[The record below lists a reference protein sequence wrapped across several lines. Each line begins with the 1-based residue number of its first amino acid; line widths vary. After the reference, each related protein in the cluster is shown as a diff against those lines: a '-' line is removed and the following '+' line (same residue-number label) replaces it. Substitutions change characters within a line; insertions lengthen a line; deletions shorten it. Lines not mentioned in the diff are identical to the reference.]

1 MQYTKLPH
9 SSLEISKICLGTMTF
24 GEQNT
29 EQEAFEQLDFAVDH
43 GVNFIDTAEMY
54 PVPPKAE
61 TQSLTEQY
69 IGNWLTKS
77 GKREKVVLAT
87 KVAGPRNVPH
97 IRENMSLNRRNIHD
111 AIDSSLQR
119 LQTDYVDLYQLHWPQ
134 RQTNC
139 FGQLNYPYPD
149 KQEEVTLIETLEALT
164 ELVKMG
170 KVRYIG
176 VSNETP
182 WGVMSLLRLAEK
194 HDLPRIVS
202 IQNPYNLL
210 NRSFEVGLSEIS
222 HYEGVQLLAYSP
234 LAFGCLSGKYLH
246 GAKPE
251 GARCTKWERFARYF
265 TPQGVKGARC
275 TKWERFARYFTPQ
288 GVKAT
293 EAYVNLAREH
303 GLDPAQMALAFVNQ
317 RPFVA
322 SNIIGATNLDQL
334 KANIDSID
342 IKLSDELLT
351 DIQAI
356 GTTYSNPCP

>member
-1 MQYTKLPH
+1 MQYNKLPH
-9 SSLEISKICLGTMTF
+9 STLEVSKICLGTMTF

-29 EQEAFEQLDFAVDH
+29 EQEAFSQLDYALER

-54 PVPPKAE
+54 PVPPKAN
-61 TQSLTEQY
+61 TQGLTEQY

-87 KVAGPRNVPH
+87 KVAGPRNIPY
-97 IRENMSLNRRNIHD
+97 IRENMSLDRKNIHL
-111 AIDSSLQR
+111 AIDDSLKR

-149 KQEEVTLIETLEALT
+149 AQEEVTLIETLEALA
-164 ELVKMG
+164 ELIKAG

-182 WGVMSLLRLAEK
+182 WGVMTLLRLAEK
-194 HDLPRIVS
+194 HELPRIVS

-234 LAFGCLSGKYLH
+234 LAFGCLSGKYLN
-246 GAKPE
+246 GARPE
-251 GARCTKWERFARYF
+251 GARCSLFERFVRYF
-265 TPQGVKGARC
+265 TPQG
-275 TKWERFARYFTPQ
+275 EQ
-288 GVKAT
+288 AT
-293 EAYVNLAREH
+293 QAYVDLARQH

-322 SNIIGATNLDQL
+322 SNIIGATNLEQL
-334 KANIDSID
+334 KSNIDSLD
-342 IKLSDELLT
+342 VVLTDELLQG
-351 DIQAI
+351 IQEI

>member
-1 MQYTKLPH
+1 MQYNKLPH
-9 SSLEISKICLGTMTF
+9 STLEISKICLGTMTF

-29 EQEAFEQLDFAVDH
+29 EQEAFSQLDYALER

-54 PVPPKAE
+54 PVPPQAN
-61 TQSLTEQY
+61 TQGLTEQY
-69 IGNWLTKS
+69 IGNWLKTS

-87 KVAGPRNVPH
+87 KIAGPRNVPY
-97 IRENMSLNRRNIHD
+97 IRDNMSLNRRNIHQ
-111 AIDSSLQR
+111 AIDQSLQR

-134 RQTNC
+134 RKTNC

-149 KQEEVTLIETLEALT
+149 EQEEVTLIETLESLA
-164 ELVKMG
+164 ELIKAG

-182 WGVMSLLRLAEK
+182 WGVMTLLRLAEK
-194 HDLPRIVS
+194 HELPRIVS

-210 NRSFEVGLSEIS
+210 NRSFEIGLSEIS

-234 LAFGCLSGKYLH
+234 LAFGCLSGKYLDN
-246 GAKPE
+246 ARPQ
-251 GARCTKWERFARYF
+251 GARCSLFERFVRYF
-265 TPQGVKGARC
+265 TPQGI
-275 TKWERFARYFTPQ
+275 Q
-288 GVKAT
+288 AT
-293 EAYVNLAREH
+293 QAYVNLAREH

-322 SNIIGATNLDQL
+322 SNIIGATNLEQL
-334 KANIDSID
+334 KSNIDSLD
-342 IKLSDELLT
+342 VVLSEELL
-351 DIQAI
+351 QGLQEI

>member
-9 SSLEISKICLGTMTF
+9 STLEISKLCLGTMTF
-24 GEQNT
+24 GEQNS
-29 EQEAFEQLDFAVDH
+29 QQDAFEQLDYAVAQ
-43 GVNFIDTAEMY
+43 GINFIDTAEMY
-54 PVPPKAE
+54 PVPPKA
-61 TQSLTEQY
+61 QSQGLTEQF
-69 IGNWLTKS
+69 IGNWLSKS
-77 GKREKVVLAT
+77 GKREKVLIAT
-87 KVAGPRNVPH
+87 KIAGPRNVPY
-97 IRENMSLNRRNIHD
+97 IRDNMSLNRRHVHT
-111 AIDSSLQR
+111 AIDDSLTR

-149 KQEEVTLIETLEALT
+149 AQEEVTLIETLEALN
-164 ELVKMG
+164 ELVKAG

-182 WGVMSLLRLAEK
+182 WGVMTLLRLAEK

-234 LAFGCLSGKYLH
+234 MAFGTLSGKYLD
-246 GAKPE
+246 GARPK
-251 GARCTKWERFARYF
+251 GARCILFERFQRYF
-265 TPQGVKGARC
+265 TPQGLEA
-275 TKWERFARYFTPQ
+275 TK
-288 GVKAT
+288 
-293 EAYVNLAREH
+293 AYVSLARDY

-322 SNIIGATNLDQL
+322 SNIIGATTLDQL
-334 KANIDSID
+334 KANIESLNV
-342 IKLSDELLT
+342 KLEDEVLNK
-351 DIQAI
+351 IQQI

>member
-61 TQSLTEQY
+61 TQGLTEQY

-246 GAKPE
+246 GVKPE
-251 GARCTKWERFARYF
+251 
-265 TPQGVKGARC
+265 GARC

-293 EAYVNLAREH
+293 EAYVNLAHEH